1 MPACQATQAG
11 GIHTLESIPG
21 LHKRLK
27 IRALHTVQ
35 LKAKGIWNDVREYAR
50 YARVS
55 ALIRRLISL
64 ACQTDTPPTSP
75 PQPQKK

>member
-1 MPACQATQAG
+1 M
-11 GIHTLESIPG
+11 ESIPG

-27 IRALHTVQ
+27 IRALYTVQ

-50 YARVS
+50 YAHVS

-64 ACQTDTPPTSP
+64 ACQTDTPPASLP
-75 PQPQKK
+75 PPKKRNEDEETKGESRL